1 MAAQESSKALVAE
14 YLQKLLEERSSGR
27 IQVKLSDDKILTAEQ
42 AVAELKQQKIQIAIP
57 EIKHLNQMAPHL
69 RMYELPFLFR
79 DRRHLHEVIDSHL
92 GDEMIATFPRQDLI
106 LLGIWE
112 KGTRQL
118 VADRDLST
126 PDQATSKPFGGGT
139 NQTATTFFSAISGC
153 TPPRYSGE
161 RSGHWQEMTLSE
173 LAGQSPP
180 SSFSDLTLTNHS
192 FSGCALLIDRA
203 CWEGLPEDL
212 KVIVT
217 EAVKDATMYAR
228 ELAEQSDQQALENLL
243 AEDRVAIHQPSQ
255 GQWSLWQ
262 KTMLQLYSQQCDAV
276 EMNFIEQVVKLR

>member
-1 MAAQESSKALVAE
+1 MAAPESSKALVAE
-14 YLQKLLEERSSGR
+14 YLKKLLEERSSGR

-126 PDQATSKPFGGGT
+126 PDQAALKPYGGER
-139 NQTATTFFSAISGC
+139 NETATTFFNALSGYS
-153 TPPRYSGE
+153 PLHRSGE
-161 RSGHWQEMTLSE
+161 RSGRWQEMTLSD
-173 LAGQSPP
+173 LAGHSFPLN
-180 SSFSDLTLTNHS
+180 FSDLTLTNHS
-192 FSGCALLIDRA
+192 VSGCALLIDRV
-203 CWEGLPEDL
+203 CWEELSEDL
-212 KVIVT
+212 KVIVS

-228 ELAEQSDQQALENLL
+228 ELAEQSDQQALENLR
-243 AEDRVAIHQPSQ
+243 ADDRVAIHQPSQ
-255 GQWSLWQ
+255 GQWNLWQ

-276 EMNFIEQVVKLR
+276 EMDFIEQVAKIR